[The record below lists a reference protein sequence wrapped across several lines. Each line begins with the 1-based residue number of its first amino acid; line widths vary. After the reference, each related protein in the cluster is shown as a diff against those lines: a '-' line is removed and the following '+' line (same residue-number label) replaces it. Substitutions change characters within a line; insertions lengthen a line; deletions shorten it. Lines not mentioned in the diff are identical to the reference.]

1 MRKFKLIIA
10 INITIIMLTFLL
22 NRTFASEMSTK
33 NSEKNIN
40 NNLITGNSGMELLLG
55 DLNNDSIVDT
65 NDIVIMLRHIT
76 SYKTKEHTE
85 WLLKDE
91 FFKAADLTGDGVVD
105 DDDSLKLLRY
115 VSAKNNPQIA
125 EEHPEW
131 LELKVGKNEEVE
143 ISNVYLNKTE
153 TILNVGDIEQLV
165 AVIVPTSAKDAGLVW
180 ESSNNEVVEVNE
192 SGTIIGKNIGTA
204 IVSVK
209 TKNNKGFE
217 CLVKVEEKLNIVETQ
232 QIPATV
238 SSMLIGGQSENVV
251 IDGSASTEQQ
261 NIFLTEQQQQEILA
275 QQQQEVLQQQQA
287 IELAQQQQAIEAAQ
301 QQQAIEAAQQQQA
314 IETAQQQQAVE
325 TAQQAL
331 EAAQQQE
338 SVIEQQR
345 RIIAEQQQA
354 LLNPT
359 PSVTPTP
366 TAMPTP
372 TVEPTITPAPEIQA
386 AGIAIEGAQTLDIS
400 GMKSKKLTYTIR
412 PSKTTNKTVTW
423 SSSDPSVVE
432 VNSSTGEITA
442 KKNGEAIITVTTV
455 NNKKGTCKIKVITTC
470 TDVSISRSRNDLL
483 IGTTLQL
490 GATVAPETAT
500 NKDLKW
506 TSSNNAIATVD
517 GYGKVTARGNGT
529 ATITATTVDGS
540 NKSASLTIDV
550 GTYPTRV
557 TLNKSSAQLELGEKL
572 KLTATISPPIKN
584 LSPGYDRVTWES
596 SNNNVAIVSSDGEIT
611 AKGEGTATI
620 TAKTKNNIS
629 ASCEVSIDAT
639 KISLDR
645 TILMIDNTHYNIADL
660 KATLTSKALYNGKNI
675 TWSIDNPGIVKFQ
688 KDGKKHSKITGTE
701 NAQIVGLKFGTA
713 TLTVSIPNGKKAT
726 CKIKVITSS
735 KENTGK
741 DRRVDW
747 DHGGTIFTFF
757 LRKGTWGNKYVEAY
771 VNNAAKIVKKY
782 QNSKFKDEAAE
793 RIVWTYRQKSVVIN
807 ADKKAKRILST
818 SGPQYGNTVTPRY
831 NSDFEEKAM
840 KRKKGELSPNNY
852 LLLFTSKNE
861 WAYLFNKNKSG
872 EWKLICSKEAAAG
885 YCRDE
890 FEKYL
895 SLFRRSG
902 FLDLEL
908 SYMDCSRDQTTYQN
922 SVHKD
927 IGSIQGE
934 PQSGGCIRIAY
945 PDQEMYYRIYVEA
958 GVGTRLILF

>member
-10 INITIIMLTFLL
+10 INIIIMLLL
-22 NRTFASEMSTK
+22 LVPQNIVASELYKKENLVK
-33 NSEKNIN
+33 NEDTLAYNYNLSEV
-40 NNLITGNSGMELLLG
+40 MLG
-55 DLNNDSIVDT
+55 DLNNDKNVDT
-65 NDIVIMLRHIT
+65 ADIVIMLRHIT
-76 SYKTKEHTE
+76 SSKTKEHE
-85 WLLKDE
+85 DWLLKDDLL
-91 FFKAADLTGDGVVD
+91 KAADLTGDGKVD

-125 EEHPEW
+125 EEHKDW
-131 LELKVGKNEEVE
+131 IELKVGQNEEIEVSQ
-143 ISNVYLNKTE
+143 IYINKSE
-153 TILNVGDIEQLV
+153 TTIKQGETEQLV
-165 AVIVPTSAKDAGLVW
+165 AIVVPTNAKDLNLIWESSDLDIAEVSENGLVKGKKAGLV
-180 ESSNNEVVEVNE
+180 
-192 SGTIIGKNIGTA
+192 NIK
-204 IVSVK
+204 VK
-209 TKNNKGFE
+209 TQNNLESE
-217 CLVKVEEKLNIVETQ
+217 CLVKVMDSDDSESIAKIDEQKNQIIETMQQQTLEETQ
-232 QIPATV
+232 QQ
-238 SSMLIGGQSENVV
+238 LI
-251 IDGSASTEQQ
+251 A
-261 NIFLTEQQQQEILA
+261 A
-275 QQQQEVLQQQQA
+275 QQQQQALETQQQVITAQQQQQALEAQQQA
-287 IELAQQQQAIEAAQ
+287 IEIQQQQQALEAQQTIAAQ
-301 QQQAIEAAQQQQA
+301 QQQ
-314 IETAQQQQAVE
+314 
-325 TAQQAL
+325 QAL
-331 EAAQQQE
+331 ETLTPEQQE
-338 SVIEQQR
+338 SIIEVQR

-354 LLNPT
+354 LTNPT
-359 PSVTPTP
+359 PIPTPIPTPTP
-366 TAMPTP
+366 EP
-372 TVEPTITPAPEIQA
+372 TVEPTPTPEIEA
-386 AGIAIEGAQTLDIS
+386 AGIAIEGAQTLDLN
-400 GMKSKKLTYTIR
+400 GVKSKKLSYIIR
-412 PSKTTNKTVTW
+412 PLKTTNKTVTW

-442 KKNGEAIITVTTV
+442 KKNGEATITATTV
-455 NNKKGTCKIKVITTC
+455 NNKKGTCKIKVITSSSGVKLSTP
-470 TDVSISRSRNDLL
+470 RNNIL
-483 IGTTLQL
+483 IGTTVQL
-490 GATVAPETAT
+490 IAKVEPSTVT
-500 NKDLKW
+500 NNDLNWK
-506 TSSNNAIATVD
+506 SSDNSIAKVN
-517 GYGKVTARGNGT
+517 GYGLVTARGNGQV
-529 ATITATTVDGS
+529 TITATTVDGS
-540 NKSASLTIDV
+540 NKSGSITIDV

-557 TLNKSSAQLELGEKL
+557 TLNKTSAKLELGEKL
-572 KLTATISPPIKN
+572 NLVATISPPIKN
-584 LSPGYDRVTWES
+584 LSPGYDVITWTTSDERVATV
-596 SNNNVAIVSSDGEIT
+596 SNNGEVI
-611 AKGEGTATI
+611 ARGEGTATI

-629 ASCEVSIDAT
+629 ATCTISTDAT

-645 TILMIDNTHYNIADL
+645 TVLMIDNCHYNIADL
-660 KATLTSKALYNGKNI
+660 QATLTSKTLYNEKNI
-675 TWSIDNPGIVKFQ
+675 EWTIDTPGIVKFQ
-688 KDGKKHSKITGTE
+688 KSGKKLSKVSGEE
-701 NAQIVGLKFGTA
+701 NVQIVGLKFGTA
-713 TLTVSIPNGKKAT
+713 TLTAKIPNGKTAS

-757 LRKGTWGNKYVEAY
+757 LRKGTWGNKYVESY

-793 RIVWTYRQKSVVIN
+793 RTVWTYRQKSVVIN
-807 ADKKAKRILST
+807 ADKKAKRIIST
-818 SGPQYGNTVTPRY
+818 SGTQYGDTVTPRY

-902 FLDLEL
+902 LLDLEL

-945 PDQEMYYRIYVEA
+945 PDQEMYYRIFVEA